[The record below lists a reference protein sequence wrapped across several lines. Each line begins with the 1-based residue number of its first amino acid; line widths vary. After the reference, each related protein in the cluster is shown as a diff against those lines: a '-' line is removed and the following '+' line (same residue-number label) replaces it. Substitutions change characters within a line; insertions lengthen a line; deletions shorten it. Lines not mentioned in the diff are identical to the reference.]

1 MFRALSFGRRLGTQ
15 GLALSRP
22 VAHQS
27 RSLFQPPVPN
37 FKPEQGLEPLYSA
50 TALKEYM
57 SGYQAN
63 LFEHLNRLVNE
74 TPYEKRKLEDLVR
87 LRAKSPEE
95 VEICEIASQAW
106 ASKFFLEGLTS
117 DASEPREEMMLA
129 MKESFGSFEQLKE
142 QFTNEAL
149 GIFGSGWVWL
159 IQSPSSQ
166 YVYIVSTFNGDTPLA
181 KANTNMIASLNQ
193 MADSQEQVEG
203 KKEEDGNQMG
213 LSPLSI
219 SKTIGQFNQD
229 SRVASQAGKE
239 SNGPARILLCM
250 PVWEHAYFRDFG
262 VLGREEYAR
271 RFWDRVNWDRVYL
284 RQNQSSLI

>member
-1 MFRALSFGRRLGTQ
+1 MSTLSAPSMGVSRRPVFSGRGATEGYRYIHPSVHSCISLSFTD
-15 GLALSRP
+15 P
-22 VAHQS
+22 
-27 RSLFQPPVPN
+27 
-37 FKPEQGLEPLYSA
+37 
-50 TALKEYM
+50 
-57 SGYQAN
+57 
-63 LFEHLNRLVNE
+63 
-74 TPYEKRKLEDLVR
+74 
-87 LRAKSPEE
+87 
-95 VEICEIASQAW
+95 
-106 ASKFFLEGLTS
+106 
-117 DASEPREEMMLA
+117 
-129 MKESFGSFEQLKE
+129 
-142 QFTNEAL
+142 
-149 GIFGSGWVWL
+149 
-159 IQSPSSQ
+159 SPSSLSLSL
-166 YVYIVSTFNGDTPLA
+166 ISSPWTDTPLA